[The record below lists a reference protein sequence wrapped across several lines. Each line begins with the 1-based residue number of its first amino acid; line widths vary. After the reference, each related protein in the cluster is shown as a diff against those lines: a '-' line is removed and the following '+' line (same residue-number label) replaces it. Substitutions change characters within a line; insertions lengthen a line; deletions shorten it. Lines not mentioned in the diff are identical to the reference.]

1 ELDDLRPTILASE
14 IRPSDIVILVMG
26 TTGSGMSNFINKLT
40 GMAAERGTQALGSC
54 TIDVRA
60 YAYSRGTKRF
70 IFVDTPGFNSS
81 SQPQNVVLN
90 KIAHWLETI
99 YRTSVQLAGI
109 IYTYRLTDTPI
120 PDAQLTALQILTAL
134 CGDEAAC
141 QVYLV
146 TTMWDE
152 VNVDDAVAAENT
164 IKTKWQLLL
173 DAGSRYERFHN
184 TMESAWNIVLG
195 LGDSRKAL
203 LLQKELVNI
212 GMELAQTTAGRQLL
226 LGVSQDRPSFPHNPR
241 PTIQMSEIKPTDIV
255 ILVLGTTG
263 SGMSNFI
270 NKLTGMPAE
279 NETHTLGSCTTH
291 VRAYACDNDGKRFIF
306 IDTPGFNS
314 PQSQNVVLTKIAH
327 WLRTTSIKLAGIIYT
342 YRIIDTHASGEEL
355 VSLHLLAALCGDEMA
370 DRVRLVTTM
379 WDESDVELGR
389 DTENRIISGP
399 WKLLLDAGSHHERFF
414 NTQESAWDIVLRL
427 GDGKKALLLQR
438 ELVDIGVEL
447 VQTTAARQLLR
458 GTTQSSPSFAPY
470 PRVAIQVSDIKH
482 TDIVI
487 MVLGTTGSGI
497 SNKAKLARSGPAQWM
512 SRRMHTAIM
521 ANVSSLL
528 THQDLTTCMHR
539 NERCSAR

>member
-1 ELDDLRPTILASE
+1 MNPLFP
-14 IRPSDIVILVMG
+14 
-26 TTGSGMSNFINKLT
+26 
-40 GMAAERGTQALGSC
+40 
-54 TIDVRA
+54 
-60 YAYSRGTKRF
+60 
-70 IFVDTPGFNSS
+70 
-81 SQPQNVVLN
+81 
-90 KIAHWLETI
+90 
-99 YRTSVQLAGI
+99 
-109 IYTYRLTDTPI
+109 
-120 PDAQLTALQILTAL
+120 
-134 CGDEAAC
+134 
-141 QVYLV
+141 
-146 TTMWDE
+146 
-152 VNVDDAVAAENT
+152 VN
-164 IKTKWQLLL
+164 
-173 DAGSRYERFHN
+173 R
-184 TMESAWNIVLG
+184 
-195 LGDSRKAL
+195 
-203 LLQKELVNI
+203 
-212 GMELAQTTAGRQLL
+212 
-226 LGVSQDRPSFPHNPR
+226 
-241 PTIQMSEIKPTDIV
+241 
-255 ILVLGTTG
+255 VLGTTG

-291 VRAYACDNDGKRFIF
+291 VRAYACDNDGK
-306 IDTPGFNS
+306 P
-314 PQSQNVVLTKIAH
+314 H
-327 WLRTTSIKLAGIIYT
+327 WLRTTYRSSIKLAGIIYT

-497 SNKAKLARSGPAQWM
+497 SNVGGQFVYTILSF
-512 SRRMHTAIM
+512 T
-521 ANVSSLL
+521 NV
-528 THQDLTTCMHR
+528 
-539 NERCSAR
+539 